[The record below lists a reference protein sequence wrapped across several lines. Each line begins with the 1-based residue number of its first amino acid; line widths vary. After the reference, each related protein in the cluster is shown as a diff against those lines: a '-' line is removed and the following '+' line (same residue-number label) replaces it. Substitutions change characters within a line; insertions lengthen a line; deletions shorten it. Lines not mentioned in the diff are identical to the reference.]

1 MRPRCA
7 PASALRPCVRRRAPS
22 RPPEDPVGCGCRRGY
37 GWARWSLPEG
47 RRVAHQSQRGARA
60 RRTPRQAPRGR
71 RIYECHARRVN
82 KPPERLAPLFA
93 PGYLPPMRRS
103 RRLSALLAA
112 AWAVAACASGRSG
125 PAPLSSESDARARV
139 PLPPVAPATG
149 PLKISVVCPREGQLL
164 TARHSNFIFG
174 SVGKAAATLTV
185 NGVPVPTLPNGAFL
199 AFLPVPAGPEPRY
212 ELVARAGADSAQAA
226 VTVRL
231 PLPPPPPVLAG
242 LAVIP
247 DTAAGDSL
255 LTSPRDSLAVAPVN
269 TASATPAP
277 PAAPGAGVDTGALYV
292 TLGAPGAAPADTD
305 LVVVGRPTPGGT
317 YKWFFLPGT
326 VVPVRGRSGDWVRV
340 GLDERLDVWVAAA
353 DATPLP
359 PGTPAPARVARNV
372 RVVPAERWVDVVIP
386 MTARPPHQVEE
397 LDRAIAL
404 TLFGTT
410 ANTDIVQQLAA
421 DPMVRHVSWTQEG
434 RDRARYVVHLARA
447 PYRYLALWTGGA
459 FVLRVRR
466 PPTVRAAA
474 PLRGLT
480 IAVDPGHPPIGATGP
495 TGLYEAVPTL
505 AVGTRVQRLL
515 EARGARVVMTR
526 VTPSAVPLGDRPI
539 IARRADAHA
548 LVSIHLNA
556 LPDGVNPFTA
566 HGTGTYW
573 FHPHAVPLARAVQRG
588 MVRRMGLRDL
598 GIYYDNLALARP
610 TWMPSVLCEGAFL
623 MIPEQEAAIR
633 TPQYQEAYARG
644 VVEGLERYFLGI
656 AT

>member
-1 MRPRCA
+1 
-7 PASALRPCVRRRAPS
+7 
-22 RPPEDPVGCGCRRGY
+22 
-37 GWARWSLPEG
+37 
-47 RRVAHQSQRGARA
+47 
-60 RRTPRQAPRGR
+60 
-71 RIYECHARRVN
+71 
-82 KPPERLAPLFA
+82 
-93 PGYLPPMRRS
+93 MRRS

-125 PAPLSSESDARARV
+125 PALLSSESDARARV

-149 PLKISVVCPREGQLL
+149 PLKISVVYPREGQLL
-164 TARHSNFIFG
+164 TARDSNFIFG
-174 SVGKAAATLTV
+174 SVGKAGATLTV

-199 AFLPVPAGPEPRY
+199 AFLPVPAGLAPRY
-212 ELVARAGADSAQAA
+212 ELFARAGADTARAA

-231 PLPPPPPVLAG
+231 PAPPPPPGLAG
-242 LAVIP
+242 LAVTA
-247 DTAAGDSL
+247 DTVSGDSL
-255 LTSPRDSLAVAPVN
+255 LTSPPDSLLTAPRDSLPRPPVD
-269 TASATPAP
+269 TAGATSAP
-277 PAAPGAGVDTGALYV
+277 PAARVDTGAVYV

-305 LVVVGRPTPGGT
+305 LVVIGRPTPGGT

-421 DPMVRHVSWTQEG
+421 DPLVRHVSWTQEG

-447 PYRYLALWTGGA
+447 PYGYLALWTGGA

-466 PPTVRAAA
+466 PPAVRAAA

-505 AVGTRVQRLL
+505 AVGVRVQRLL

-573 FHPHAVPLARAVQRG
+573 FHPHAVPLARAMQRAL
-588 MVRRMGLRDL
+588 VRRMGLRDL

-610 TWMPSVLCEGAFL
+610 TWMPAVLAEGAFI
-623 MIPEQEAAIR
+623 MIPEQEAALR
-633 TPQYQEAYARG
+633 TPEYQEAYARG
-644 VVEGLERYFLGI
+644 VVEGLERYFAGLAGE
-656 AT
+656 AAADGR